1 MCNAAINV
9 MLITTAQANTPK
21 EVRGKVMAL
30 MGMIGQGLTPL
41 AMALGGVLGAVL
53 PVRLVISA
61 SFLAAMLCVLPF
73 ALARSFAAYLRAGAP
88 AAGETG

>member
-1 MCNAAINV
+1 
-9 MLITTAQANTPK
+9 
-21 EVRGKVMAL
+21 MAL

-53 PVRLVISA
+53 PVRMVISA

-73 ALARSFAAYLRAGAP
+73 ALARSFAAYLRTGVP